1 MLVYSPAVE
10 ADDNMTVWNHIGKK
24 YMMEKLQN
32 ATRKL
37 LIPTS
42 TGIFCLS
49 RNGASTGSTASFS
62 STTKK
67 TKKNTTAATR
77 VEITRASS
85 HCPMFE
91 NNHRQQTNFTY
102 RQLFVIAITQE
113 EQGRKDL
120 GRSC

>member
-1 MLVYSPAVE
+1 MVFYSPAVE

-42 TGIFCLS
+42 TGIFCVS
-49 RNGASTGSTASFS
+49 RNGANTGSTASFN

-67 TKKNTTAATR
+67 TRKNTTAATR

-85 HCPMFE
+85 HCQMLK
-91 NNHRQQTNFTY
+91 NGH
-102 RQLFVIAITQE
+102 
-113 EQGRKDL
+113 
-120 GRSC
+120 